1 VSISQMGWAGL
12 YLGRI
17 DLIFQPIAKNSETK
31 FAIHDV
37 FKKTIAI

>member
-17 DLIFQPIAKNSETK
+17 DLIFQPIAKNSETS

-37 FKKTIAI
+37 FKNTIAI